1 MKVKDLMVE
10 PVIVVSES
18 ASLEDVARQMLEHCI
33 GCMPVVNERGEISGI
48 ITESD
53 FTAKE
58 KGVPFSTFRAPQLF
72 GQWMD
77 EESIGRIYSAAR
89 TMTAQEIMRR
99 NVVTVTEDDSIAAV
113 LDRMLRHN
121 ITRIPVV
128 RDRTPV
134 GIVARH
140 DLLKLMAQSK
150 EILSSTRAV

>member
-18 ASLEDVARQMLEHCI
+18 ASLEEAARTMLEKCI
-33 GCMPVVNERGEISGI
+33 GCLPVVDERGEISGI

-58 KGVPFSTFRAPQLF
+58 KGIPFSTFRAPQLF

-77 EESIGRIYSAAR
+77 EEGIERIYSAAR
-89 TMTAQEIMRR
+89 KMTAREIMRR
-99 NVVTVTEDDSIAAV
+99 NVVTVSEDDSVAAV

-128 RDRTPV
+128 RDKTPV
-134 GIVARH
+134 GMVARH
-140 DLLKLMAQSK
+140 DLLKLMAHSK
-150 EILSSTRAV
+150 EMLSSTKAL